1 MIQFNTNSLHQKK
14 LLGFLLAFFM
24 FAIIESHAQTTKTGT
39 LNDINFLDGRWKGTF
54 NDGPIEASWTAP
66 EGNNIA
72 GFIRMIKDDKP
83 TLYELFAFEQ
93 TEKGPVAHVKHF
105 KPGMIALEEK
115 EVSDTYNFIEAKKN
129 QALFEKDDASVRII
143 YELRTQNQ
151 LVIQRGK
158 LEEVTGGVPKWT
170 FVDLFIFKRIP

>member
-1 MIQFNTNSLHQKK
+1 MIRFKQIFTLVLALSLLFSANS
-14 LLGFLLAFFM
+14 F
-24 FAIIESHAQTTKTGT
+24 AQTLKTGT
-39 LNDINFLDGRWKGTF
+39 LNDINFLDGRWKGQF
-54 NDGPIEASWTAP
+54 NGGTIEASWTAP

-105 KPGMIALEEK
+105 KPGMISLEEK
-115 EVSDTYNFIEAKKN
+115 EISDTYNFIEAKKN

-143 YELRTQNQ
+143 YELRSQTQ

-158 LEEVTGGVPKWT
+158 MQGETGETPKWV
-170 FVDLFIFKRIP
+170 FEDLFIFKKIP

>member
-1 MIQFNTNSLHQKK
+1 MTRITK
-14 LLGFLLAFFM
+14 FLLLTVFSAFI
-24 FAIIESHAQTTKTGT
+24 AVQSNAQTTKTGT
-39 LNDINFLDGRWKGTF
+39 LNDISFLNGRWKGTY
-54 NDGPIEASWTAP
+54 NGGPIEASWTAP

-72 GFIRMIKDDKP
+72 GFIRMIKDNQP
-83 TLYELFAFEQ
+83 ALYELFAFEQ

-129 QALFEKDDASVRII
+129 QALFEKDDSTVRII
-143 YELRTQNQ
+143 YELRKQNQ

-158 LEEVTGGVPKWT
+158 LEEGASPKWT
-170 FVDLFIFKRIP
+170 FIDLFIFNRIP

>member
-1 MIQFNTNSLHQKK
+1 MFKSRNFIATIIALVYFSLT
-14 LLGFLLAFFM
+14 A
-24 FAIIESHAQTTKTGT
+24 HAQAVKTGT
-39 LNDINFLDGRWKGTF
+39 LNDIRFLDGRWKGTY
-54 NDGPIEASWTAP
+54 NGGPIEASWTAP

-83 TLYELFAFEQ
+83 ALYELFAFEQ
-93 TEKGPVAHVKHF
+93 TQKGPVAYVKHF

-143 YELRTQNQ
+143 YELRKQNQ

-158 LEEVTGGVPKWT
+158 LEEGTSGTPKWT
-170 FVDLFIFKRIP
+170 FIDLFIFNRIP

>member
-1 MIQFNTNSLHQKK
+1 MIPFNFVK
-14 LLGFLLAFFM
+14 LKHISYFLLAFSLI
-24 FAIIESHAQTTKTGT
+24 AVLESHAQTPKTGS
-39 LNDINFLDGRWKGTF
+39 LNDISFLDGRWKGTY
-54 NDGPIEASWTAP
+54 NGGPIEASWTAP

-83 TLYELFAFEQ
+83 SLYELFAFEQ

-115 EVSDTYNFIEAKKN
+115 DVSDTYNFIEAKKN

-143 YELRTQNQ
+143 YELRTQTQ

-158 LEEVTGGVPKWT
+158 LEEASGSVPKWT